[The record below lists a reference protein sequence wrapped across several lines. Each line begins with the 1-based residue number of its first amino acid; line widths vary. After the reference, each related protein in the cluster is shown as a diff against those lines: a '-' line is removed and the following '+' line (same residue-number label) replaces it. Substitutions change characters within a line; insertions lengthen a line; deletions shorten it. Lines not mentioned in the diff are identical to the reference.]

1 MKEKEDLNGEPFA
14 DEDFAAA
21 MENIKNRVATE
32 KYVGPGPTRRE
43 IKLKAKNRNKNKLA
57 RKVRRD
63 KRKRK

>member
-14 DEDFAAA
+14 DDEFSAA

-43 IKLKAKNRNKNKLA
+43 IKLKAKNRDKNKLA
-57 RKVRRD
+57 KKARRVQ
-63 KRKRK
+63 RKRK